1 MCRRGPTSPPASWGP
16 AGQPEPRPGGAAEG
30 RVMPPGGTGP
40 ALPSHHLLSTHS
52 PFPLKQLF
60 DLMSPDLPVKEAVRR
75 FWSSQGRWA
84 WQPTPVLLP
93 GESHGHRSLVGYIR
107 GVAKSR
113 TRRSDSSVTGSPGSE
128 QVRRP
133 PGTPPGEGLRL
144 GKAWGA
150 GVGVGTLSPSQCTSS
165 QKLGRGNTPR
175 SAGVRPWAAPLP
187 PPSSFHQRYF
197 FLIGA

>member
-150 GVGVGTLSPSQCTSS
+150 GVGVITTEPMLYILGVATSEPSYP
-165 QKLGRGNTPR
+165 N
-175 SAGVRPWAAPLP
+175 
-187 PPSSFHQRYF
+187 Y
-197 FLIGA
+197 